1 MARVRAEVHAHD
13 EDTDDKSRGEEAAAV
28 LERGE
33 GEGAP
38 PGSGKLEPVAPCVR
52 GAGGAPPP
60 PDWPAGRPASSRPR
74 SRPCS
79 ARSRRSR
86 ASSLRGQVASSSSWQ
101 ADAWSASRS
110 DSTVSRSGGSSPSW
124 KAPRAEPAAE
134 RSHLRRNAGRRRSEG
149 VRQLGGDRAQCLRA
163 RSAQRASVRVLLA
176 AMRSRPHPV
185 LGPERVCDVDK
196 ATRVRAVPRAA
207 RHRRGPVRARVRGS
221 RACARLGG
229 NRPRWRS
236 AATAMGTGAD
246 DALDSAD

>member
-38 PGSGKLEPVAPCVR
+38 PGRGKLEAVAPCVR
-52 GAGGAPPP
+52 GARGAPPP

-110 DSTVSRSGGSSPSW
+110 D
-124 KAPRAEPAAE
+124 
-134 RSHLRRNAGRRRSEG
+134 
-149 VRQLGGDRAQCLRA
+149 LG
-163 RSAQRASVRVLLA
+163 RSAELTRLCSPKGTHRRLPG
-176 AMRSRPHPV
+176 RFGRTGS
-185 LGPERVCDVDK
+185 GPER
-196 ATRVRAVPRAA
+196 RGAVGLVADGRSDAA
-207 RHRRGPVRARVRGS
+207 RPGS
-221 RACARLGG
+221 PEPTGLGG
-229 NRPRWRS
+229 ETPSRDVANASGRNF
-236 AATAMGTGAD
+236 TGGGRGGD
-246 DALDSAD
+246 PP